1 MENLD
6 NFKSTIVNYSIEK
19 QNIALANSLLDIF
32 EQTATPELQRVISSI
47 RVIMQMPDCVE
58 LFNTYIID
66 ANGARIPI
74 SKDTIHK
81 AFDCLE
87 RLKKEEIERL
97 PMPENEKEYQKTIM
111 SAWMQFSESLL
122 VNEFYQRGLLL
133 E

>member
-19 QNIALANSLLDIF
+19 QNIALANSLLDIL

-87 RLKKEEIERL
+87 RIKKEEIDR
-97 PMPENEKEYQKTIM
+97 MPIIEKEKEYQKAKM
-111 SAWMQFSESLL
+111 SAWMQFSEKLL
-122 VNEFYQRGLLL
+122 VNGFYQQGLLQ

>member
-1 MENLD
+1 M
-6 NFKSTIVNYSIEK
+6 NYSIEK
-19 QNIALANSLLDIF
+19 QNIALENSLLDIL

-47 RVIMQMPDCVE
+47 RAIMQMPDCAE

-87 RLKKEEIERL
+87 RIKKEEIDR
-97 PMPENEKEYQKTIM
+97 MPIIEKEKEYQKAIM
-111 SAWMQFSESLL
+111 SAWMQFSEKLL
-122 VNEFYQRGLLL
+122 VNGFYQRGLLL

>member
-1 MENLD
+1 M
-6 NFKSTIVNYSIEK
+6 NYSIEK
-19 QNIALANSLLDIF
+19 QNIALANSLLNIL
-32 EQTATPELQRVISSI
+32 EQTATPEQQRAISSI
-47 RVIMQMPDCVE
+47 RAIMQMPDCVE

-87 RLKKEEIERL
+87 RIKKEEIDR
-97 PMPENEKEYQKTIM
+97 MPIIEKEKEYHKAKM
-111 SAWMQFSESLL
+111 SAWMQFSEKLL
-122 VNEFYQRGLLL
+122 VDGFYQRGLLL